1 LQGTDVLFAS
11 RSGKPNLA
19 PPFLKTPCSLLVE
32 VVDASRA
39 GNTLSIIA

>member
-1 LQGTDVLFAS
+1 LHGTDVLFAS

-19 PPFLKTPCSLLVE
+19 PAFLQPPCSLLIE
-32 VVDASRA
+32 IADTSRA